1 MNIFER
7 AARCKLRFA
16 TSGGEYTTELLFD
29 LPLQHATKPN
39 LDSIAVAVH
48 RELKG
53 MAETSFVSDLEPNA
67 RKEKLELQLE
77 ILKHII
83 EHKKSVI
90 VANETRVKNAE
101 LRRKLNEALEAKE
114 GEVLKNMSP
123 EELKKKLAELDAK

>member
-7 AARCKLRFA
+7 AARCKLRFV

-39 LDSIAVAVH
+39 LDSMAVAVN
-48 RELKG
+48 RELKT
-53 MAETSFVSDLEPNA
+53 MEETSFVSTDEPNP
-67 RKEKLELQLE
+67 RREKLELQLE

-90 VANETRVKNAE
+90 AANQTRVKNDE
-101 LRRKLNEALEAKE
+101 MRRKLTEALEAKE